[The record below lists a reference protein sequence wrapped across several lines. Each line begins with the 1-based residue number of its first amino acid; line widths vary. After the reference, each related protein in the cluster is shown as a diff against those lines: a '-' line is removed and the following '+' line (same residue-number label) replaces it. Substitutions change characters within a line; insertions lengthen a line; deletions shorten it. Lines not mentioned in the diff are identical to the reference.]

1 MENARKTNTFYNKLH
16 KGYTDSYYS
25 IFCLFLFL
33 FSELDTFCLFSV
45 FDFET
50 RKMPKE
56 KVFWIISFTK
66 ATLIPV

>member
-1 MENARKTNTFYNKLH
+1 MENARKTDTFNKLH

-25 IFCLFLFL
+25 IFI
-33 FSELDTFCLFSV
+33 FSELDTFCFFLV

-50 RKMPKE
+50 WKMPRE
-56 KVFWIISFTK
+56 QVLWIISCIK